1 MSNSLAA
8 TAAAQSSAATSTTS
22 STSSGTSALASLSSN
37 FTDFLNMLMT
47 QLQNQDPTSPMDT
60 NQFTSELVQFTS
72 VEQQIN
78 TNSSLT
84 QLIQYTQDGTM
95 LQSAQMVGKQVAVTA
110 NQLALQNGRA
120 GLQYTAASAGPVV
133 ITVTDAS
140 GNVLDQQTTQASQGS
155 NSWSWNGQTGSG
167 TQLPDGTYNVSVTE
181 GGSALP
187 FAVVGTASGVQNASS
202 GLSLQL
208 GALSVPFSSLV
219 SVLN

>member
-1 MSNSLAA
+1 MTANLAA
-8 TAAAQSSAATSTTS
+8 TAATQSSTAASTTGGAN
-22 STSSGTSALASLSSN
+22 TLASLSSN

-84 QLIQYTQDGTM
+84 KLIQYTQDGTM

-110 NQLALQNGRA
+110 SQLALQNGQA
-120 GLQYTAASAGPVV
+120 GLQYTATSAGPVV
-133 ITVTDAS
+133 VTVTDSS
-140 GNVLDQQTTQASQGS
+140 GNILDQQTAQAAQGP
-155 NSWSWNGQTGSG
+155 NSWNWNGQTSAG
-167 TQLPDGTYNVSVTE
+167 TQLPDGAYNVSVTE
-181 GGSALP
+181 GGGALP

-202 GLSLQL
+202 GLALQL